1 MKEKLIV
8 VEQKGSDKIEC
19 LERIF
24 FGYALFLKFRKSNFA
39 SRLLIVG
46 GANKGLSEKEIIS
59 NLRYERKGII
69 IDRTAK
75 NTKEKSDRIVHHL
88 NMNTDTEIFLVTSL
102 YHQLRAY
109 LTLTKTLKN
118 KGIIKK
124 LKIINCPCDIH
135 SKGIIKVFKHC
146 IEELNRC
153 IKYGSKGDLS
163 LNPKDI
169 VGMNLIICSASL
181 TINQ

>member
-1 MKEKLIV
+1 MKEKLVI

-24 FGYALFLKFRKSNFA
+24 FGYALFLKFRKLNFA

-69 IDRTAK
+69 IDRTAG
-75 NTKEKSDRIVHHL
+75 NTKEKSDRIVQYL
-88 NMNTDTEIFLVTSL
+88 NMNANTEIFLVTSL

-109 LTLTKTLKN
+109 LTLTKALKD
-118 KGIIKK
+118 KGIMKK
-124 LKIINCPCDIH
+124 LHIINYPCDTNR
-135 SKGIIKVFKHC
+135 KGIIKVLKYC
-146 IEELNRC
+146 MKELKKIITYN
-153 IKYGSKGDLS
+153 SKGDLS
-163 LNPKDI
+163 LSPKDI
-169 VGMNLIICSASL
+169 VQMHLIISSSNL
-181 TINQ
+181 TNTH